1 MTLEDLIINTYCFVD
16 DYLKASNFT
25 HLRQRGELP
34 ALSDAEVITMEI
46 VGEYLG
52 HGFDKAIWAYFK
64 EHWRHFFPRIMC
76 RTSFSRQCAN
86 LSEVKKK
93 LQIYVSGLLS
103 REQDLYLCDG
113 FPIPVCHIKR
123 YKRSKTQLRYE
134 GSVGYCAAKVEHYF
148 GFKGHLFIT
157 QHGSVIGYEM
167 AAANI
172 DERDILPE
180 IVGNRSG
187 MLLGDKGLIR
197 PSLEEMLARQNLD
210 LQTPLRKNMNDTR
223 PKKLVSIMMN
233 MRRIVETM
241 IGQLVDRF
249 HIQSIKAK
257 DLWHLSAKVGRKILA
272 HTICFMFNAIVNPER
287 PLALELL
294 IN

>member
-1 MTLEDLIINTYCFVD
+1 MTLEDLIITTYCFVD
-16 DYLKASNFT
+16 DYLKESNFT
-25 HLRQRGELP
+25 HLRQRGEMP
-34 ALSDAEVITMEI
+34 ALSDAEVITMEV

-52 HGFDKAIWAYFK
+52 HGFDKTIWAYFK
-64 EHWRHFFPRIMC
+64 EHWRHFFPKITC

-93 LQIYVSGLLS
+93 LQMCVSAQLS
-103 REQDLYLCDG
+103 DDQDLYLCDG

-157 QHGSVIGYEM
+157 QHGSVIGYEI

-180 IVGNRSG
+180 IVGSRSG

-197 PSLEEMLARQNLD
+197 PSLEEKLALQNLN

>member
-16 DYLKASNFT
+16 DYLKESNLT
-25 HLRQRGELP
+25 HLRQRGERP

-52 HGFDKAIWAYFK
+52 HCFDKTIWAYFK
-64 EHWRHFFPRIMC
+64 EHWRHFFPRITC

-93 LQIYVSGLLS
+93 LQMCVSAQLS
-103 REQDLYLCDG
+103 RDQDLYLCDG

-123 YKRSKTQLRYE
+123 YKRSKTQLRYK
-134 GSVGYCAAKVEHYF
+134 GSVGYCAAKAEHYF

-157 QHGSVIGYEM
+157 QHGSVVGYEM

-197 PSLEEMLARQNLD
+197 PSLEELLARQNLD

-241 IGQLVDRF
+241 IGQLADRF

-272 HTICFMFNAIVNPER
+272 HTVCFMFNTIVNPER

>member
-1 MTLEDLIINTYCFVD
+1 MTLDYFIINTYCFVD
-16 DYLKASNFT
+16 NYLKDANLIN
-25 HLRQRGELP
+25 LRKRGEP
-34 ALSDAEVITMEI
+34 PSLSDAEVITMEI

-52 HGFDKAIWAYFK
+52 HGSDKRIWSYFK
-64 EHWRHFFPRIMC
+64 EHWRHFFPKIPC
-76 RTSFSRQCAN
+76 RSSFAKQCVN

-93 LQIYVSGLLS
+93 LQKYVSELLS
-103 REQDLYLCDG
+103 KDKDLYLCDG

-123 YKRSKTQLRYE
+123 YKRSKTQLRSE

-148 GFKGHLFIT
+148 GFKGHLLIT
-157 QHGSVIGYEM
+157 QHGSVVGYEI

-187 MLLGDKGLIR
+187 MLIGDKGLIR
-197 PSLEEMLARQNLD
+197 PALQEMFEKQNLD
-210 LQTPLRKNMNDTR
+210 LQTPLRQNMSDSR
-223 PKKLVSIMMN
+223 PKELVSSMMN
-233 MRRIVETM
+233 IRRKVETV

-249 HIQSIKAK
+249 HVQSIKAK

-272 HTICFMFNAIVNPER
+272 HTVCFMFNIIENPDK

-294 IN
+294 FD

>member
-1 MTLEDLIINTYCFVD
+1 MTLEDLIITTYCFVD
-16 DYLKASNFT
+16 DYLKASNLT

-52 HGFDKAIWAYFK
+52 HGFDKTIWAYFK
-64 EHWRHFFPRIMC
+64 EHWRHFFPKIAC

-93 LQIYVSGLLS
+93 LQMCVSAQLS
-103 REQDLYLCDG
+103 DDQDLYLCDG

-148 GFKGHLFIT
+148 GFKGHLFVT
-157 QHGSVIGYEM
+157 QHGSVVGYEM

-180 IVGNRSG
+180 IVGDRSG

-210 LQTPLRKNMNDTR
+210 LQTPLRKNMKDAR

-272 HTICFMFNAIVNPER
+272 HTVCFMFNMLANPER